1 MEPRLPMNIYFGDA
15 NLIEFNNDDEALNK
29 IEELLLEG
37 AIYDP
42 IGFRDWHKQFK
53 SYVEQKFIEEVEKVN
68 NKRNQQQEL

>member
-1 MEPRLPMNIYFGDA
+1 MESRLPMNIYFGDA

-53 SYVEQKFIEEVEKVN
+53 SYVEQKFIEELEK
-68 NKRNQQQEL
+68 

>member
-1 MEPRLPMNIYFGDA
+1 MEARLPMNIYFGDA

-29 IEELLLEG
+29 IEELLLEA

-53 SYVEQKFIEEVEKVN
+53 SYVEQKFIEEVEKAR
-68 NKRNQQQEL
+68 NKKK

>member
-1 MEPRLPMNIYFGDA
+1 METGSKPIEIYFGDA

-42 IGFRDWHKQFK
+42 IGFREWHKEFK
-53 SYVEQKFIEEVEKVN
+53 SYVERKFIEVLQKREIEE
-68 NKRNQQQEL
+68 NK